1 MGKHLTLRTKFILTT
16 NLMVVLLVA
25 SAAILAEIQQRNAII
40 EEVKKRALILASGL
54 ADASTNSLVTY
65 NYVGVEQSLAVAT
78 RSPDVVYAVVLDKEG
93 NVAASSIRDTP
104 SRRILLE
111 EKEPA
116 PAGTDP
122 LIRQRRIPGSPAET
136 VYDVAVPVMV
146 GLRATLGD
154 GAPGHLPGE
163 HEPADRSNPI
173 ADLRLRSH
181 GTRRRQP
188 RLRDPGPAD
197 HQAPSGPHPRSGGRG
212 PWRPHPADQHPDQ
225 G

>member
-93 NVAASSIRDTP
+93 NVAARAFGTP
-104 SRRILLE
+104 RV
-111 EKEPA
+111 
-116 PAGTDP
+116 AG
-122 LIRQRRIPGSPAET
+122 SC
-136 VYDVAVPVMV
+136 
-146 GLRATLGD
+146 
-154 GAPGHLPGE
+154 
-163 HEPADRSNPI
+163 
-173 ADLRLRSH
+173 
-181 GTRRRQP
+181 
-188 RLRDPGPAD
+188 
-197 HQAPSGPHPRSGGRG
+197 
-212 PWRPHPADQHPDQ
+212 
-225 G
+225 